1 MQRLLYVSALGQGL
15 PRSGRIMR
23 SELILNA
30 LRGLYQVSL
39 ATPELGP
46 PPDSAFDVIHVF
58 RLAALPLAKPYL
70 SAAGRRHLDLDD
82 IESRTHRRIETI
94 ARANGHAVMAAW
106 AQAECRRF
114 ELLEIAAFRKF
125 DRVYVCSEA
134 DRTSL
139 AARCPVELQVLPN
152 VVRLQEPPPG
162 PPPRSPD
169 EPFRFLFIGTM
180 DYYPNFD
187 AYHWFCNEVLPI
199 LRRMARANFIVEVAG
214 FESAGRLEPHESV
227 CLAGEVPD
235 VRPLYE
241 RAHAVIVPLRAGGGT
256 RIKILE
262 AFAFGRPVI
271 STTIGAEG
279 IEATP
284 DRDILLADSPE
295 AFAAACAELISNPDL
310 GRHLAW
316 NALRL
321 VQESYSE
328 SALRRIVQSLPEAHE
343 CA

>member
-1 MQRLLYVSALGQGL
+1 MQRLLYVSALPQGL
-15 PRSGRIMR
+15 PRSGRLIR
-23 SELILNA
+23 SELIQKT
-30 LRGLYQVSL
+30 LRGVYQVSL
-39 ATPELGP
+39 ATPELAP
-46 PPDSAFDVIHVF
+46 PPDSAFDVVHVF
-58 RLAALPLAKPYL
+58 RLAALRVAKPYL

-82 IESRTHRRIETI
+82 IESRTHRRIEGI
-94 ARANGHAVMAAW
+94 ARANDHAAMAEW
-106 AQAECRRF
+106 ALAESRRF

-139 AARCPVELQVLPN
+139 MARCPVELRVLPN
-152 VVRLQEPPPG
+152 VMGLQEPPLD
-162 PPPRSPD
+162 PPAPSQN
-169 EPFRFLFIGTM
+169 EPFRFLFMGTM

-199 LRRMARANFIVEVAG
+199 LKGIAPADFIVEVAG
-214 FESAGRLEPHESV
+214 SGSGGRLKPHELVS
-227 CLAGEVPD
+227 LAGEVPD

-241 RAHAVIVPLRAGGGT
+241 RSHAAIVPLRAGGGT

-262 AFAFGRPVI
+262 AFSFGRPVV

-284 DRDILLADSPE
+284 DRDILLADSPA
-295 AFAAACAELISNPDL
+295 AFAACCSELISRPEV
-310 GRHLAW
+310 GRQLAL

-321 VQESYSE
+321 VREAYSE
-328 SALRRIVQSLPEAHE
+328 SALRRIFASLPEARVR
-343 CA
+343 

>member
-1 MQRLLYVSALGQGL
+1 MQRLLYVSALPQGL
-15 PRSGRIMR
+15 PRSGRIIR

-30 LRGLYQVSL
+30 LRDVYQVSL
-39 ATPELGP
+39 ATPELAP
-46 PPDSAFDVIHVF
+46 PPDSAFDVVHVF
-58 RLAALPLAKPYL
+58 RLAALLLAKPYL

-82 IESRTHRRIETI
+82 IESRTHRRIEGI
-94 ARANGHAVMAAW
+94 ARANGHAAVAEW
-106 AQAECRRF
+106 ALAESRRF

-134 DRTSL
+134 DRKSL
-139 AARCPVELQVLPN
+139 AARCLVELRVLPN
-152 VVRLQEPPPG
+152 VVRLQEPPPDL
-162 PPPRSPD
+162 PQLIPD

-187 AYHWFCNEVLPI
+187 GYYWFCTEVLPV
-199 LRRMARANFIVEVAG
+199 LRHMAPAKFIVEVAG
-214 FESAGRLEPHESV
+214 FGSAGRLKPFESV
-227 CLAGEVPD
+227 CLTGEVPD

-241 RAHAVIVPLRAGGGT
+241 RAHAAIVPLRAGGGT

-262 AFAFGRPVI
+262 AFAWGRPVI

-279 IEATP
+279 IEATA

-295 AFAAACAELISNPDL
+295 AFAAGCANLISHPDL
-310 GRHLAW
+310 GRLLAA

-321 VQESYSE
+321 VQEAYSE
-328 SALRRIVQSLPEAHE
+328 SALRRIVALLPEA
-343 CA
+343 